1 MKETKIDVH
10 DKMVTLLIE
19 DLSGCCFELW
29 DVDGKTTTSIKIK
42 IPEDV
47 WSNLIKKYEKKR
59 GKK

>member
-10 DKMVTLLIE
+10 KKTVTLVIE

-29 DVDGKTTTSIKIK
+29 DVDGKTTTSIKIQ

-47 WSNLIKKYEKKR
+47 WSNLVKKYEKKR